1 MSKNLKSKIVITV
14 ISVLLLITIASV
26 FEIFRDLQKLKLEF
40 YSMNTDVYST
50 LKTLNQKLD
59 IQQER
64 IDVIISEF
72 KDLKVKTDKIEN
84 KVENLTK
91 EVNLISER
99 AIKIPTLQI
108 VKEFL
113 EEDDTDKQKY
123 EEDKFTCVNYANMFV
138 DRFLKKGYYSCV
150 AYLLSTNSAHT
161 IVAIKTLD
169 YGKIYVE
176 PQSDQIIYNINI
188 GDNYCSLINQSCYYP
203 IIRIVDC
210 FNY

>member
-1 MSKNLKSKIVITV
+1 MLKKLELKIAIAV
-14 ISVLLLITIASV
+14 ISVFLLATIFSV
-26 FEIFRDLQKLKLEF
+26 IQIFSDLQKLKLEF
-40 YSMNTDVYST
+40 YST
-50 LKTLNQKLD
+50 KTNIDSALSSLNQKLNTQD
-59 IQQER
+59 ER
-64 IDVIISEF
+64 IDGLVSVF
-72 KDLKVKTDKIEN
+72 KDLEVKTNNIEKN
-84 KVENLTK
+84 VQNLT
-91 EVNLISER
+91 EQVNTISER
-99 AIKIPTLQI
+99 AIKIPTLEI

-169 YGKIYVE
+169 YGKIYIE

-188 GDNYCSLINQSCYYP
+188 GDNYCSLINQSCSFP
-203 IIRIVDC
+203 IVRIVDC

>member
-1 MSKNLKSKIVITV
+1 MSKLLKLKIVIAV
-14 ISVLLLITIASV
+14 ISVFSLITILSV
-26 FEIFRDLQKLKLEF
+26 FETYRNLQKLKLEF
-40 YSMNTDVYST
+40 YLMKTDVYSSLST
-50 LKTLNQKLD
+50 FDHKLD
-59 IQQER
+59 IQQGR
-64 IDVIISEF
+64 IDGLVSEF
-72 KDLKVKTDKIEN
+72 KNLETKTNNIERSVK
-84 KVENLTK
+84 NLTE
-91 EVNLISER
+91 EVNTISKK

-150 AYLLSTNSAHT
+150 AYLLSSNSAHT
-161 IVAIKTLD
+161 IVAIKTSD

-188 GDNYCSLINQSCYYP
+188 GDNYCSLINQSCNFP
-203 IIRIVDC
+203 IVRIVDC
-210 FNY
+210 FDY

>member
-1 MSKNLKSKIVITV
+1 MSKNLKPKIIIAVM
-14 ISVLLLITIASV
+14 SVLLLITIASV
-26 FEIFRDLQKLKLEF
+26 FKIFRDLQNLKLEF
-40 YSMNTDVYST
+40 YLMNSDVYST

-64 IDVIISEF
+64 IDVIISNF
-72 KDLKVKTDKIEN
+72 KDLKVKTDEIEN

-91 EVNLISER
+91 EVNLISKGT
-99 AIKIPTLQI
+99 IKIPNLQI

-138 DRFLKKGYYSCV
+138 NRFLKRGYYSCV
-150 AYLLSTNSAHT
+150 VYLLSTNSAHT
-161 IVAIKTLD
+161 IVAIKTSD

-188 GDNYCSLINQSCYYP
+188 GDDYCSLINQSCYFP
-203 IIRIVDC
+203 IVRIVDC